1 MGDWIAFWDSKHS
14 IYVNARHRDVHY
26 RTIAQDVRAHAAG
39 AAVLDYGC
47 GEAPADMLAATA
59 RTLILCDAA
68 PQVRT
73 ALAARSAGNPK
84 IEVRS
89 PEEVAAL
96 PAGALDV
103 IIMHSV
109 AQYLTPPELDAL
121 LQLFRRLLTD
131 KGVLV
136 LGDVLPP
143 NVSAFTDAMA
153 LIRFAAANGFLA
165 AALVGLCR
173 TALSDYW
180 RLRSTLGLTRYG
192 EAAMV
197 EKLAAAGFSASRA
210 AANIGHNPARMTF
223 LARPTGVDSSTNLVT
238 GSQTAASGSASPS
251 VNRFGS
257 IEILARWRVATQ
269 RPCVLHPGS
278 IPAGPAFAVAASA
291 GKPAE
296 YLMRSSE
303 GCPRE
308 LQRRRVT
315 RPDPAG
321 DDPRSA
327 GLVAPQE
334 RREVVGRAAAE
345 PFWACAW

>member
-26 RTIAQDVRAHAAG
+26 RTIAQDVRAHVPPG

-47 GEAPADMLAATA
+47 GEALSADMLAATA

-68 PQVRT
+68 PKVRG
-73 ALAARSAGNPK
+73 ALAARFAGNPK
-84 IEVRS
+84 IAIRS

-103 IIMHSV
+103 IVMHSV
-109 AQYLTPPELDAL
+109 AQYLTPSGLDAL

-131 KGVLV
+131 KGMLV

-180 RLRSTLGLTRYG
+180 RLRSSLGLTRYG

-223 LARPTGVDSSTNLVT
+223 LARPMVDSSTSLVT
-238 GSQTAASGSASPS
+238 GSQTTA
-251 VNRFGS
+251 
-257 IEILARWRVATQ
+257 
-269 RPCVLHPGS
+269 PGS
-278 IPAGPAFAVAASA
+278 
-291 GKPAE
+291 
-296 YLMRSSE
+296 SS
-303 GCPRE
+303 
-308 LQRRRVT
+308 
-315 RPDPAG
+315 
-321 DDPRSA
+321 
-327 GLVAPQE
+327 
-334 RREVVGRAAAE
+334 
-345 PFWACAW
+345 